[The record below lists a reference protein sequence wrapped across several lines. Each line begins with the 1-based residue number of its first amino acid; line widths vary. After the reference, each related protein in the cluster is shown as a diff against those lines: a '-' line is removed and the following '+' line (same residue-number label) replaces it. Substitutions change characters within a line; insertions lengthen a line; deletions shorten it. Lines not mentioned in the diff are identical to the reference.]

1 LVLKEHGAVMSTIR
15 EEAPSIMVK
24 QKGAVVQERI
34 HHIEEEDIQ
43 PVIHLQREKTE
54 IVHVTQPIK
63 ETQVLP
69 TTIHQRE
76 LPSEFRPDVVI
87 PGQTYARREVF
98 PTVEYAQAER
108 VQVLK
113 PPIVEEVVKKNIIE
127 EITPVVTRDVYQP
140 HVIKERKDIYEKVI
154 EAPVYVEQTRGVIDK
169 GVFGSHNILT
179 PKTFN
184 ANNGQ
189 YIVQQNTTTTTTT
202 TGGNPFETPYSR

>member
-1 LVLKEHGAVMSTIR
+1 MI
-15 EEAPSIMVK
+15 K
-24 QKGAVVQERI
+24 QKGAVIQERI

-43 PVIHLQREKTE
+43 PIIHLQREKTE

-76 LPSEFRPDVVI
+76 LPAEFRPEVVI
-87 PGQTYARREVF
+87 PGQVFARREVF
-98 PTVEYAQAER
+98 PSVEYAQAER

-127 EITPVVTRDVYQP
+127 EITPVVTRDIYQP
-140 HVIKERKDIYEKVI
+140 HIIKETKDIYEKVI
-154 EAPVYVEQTRGVIDK
+154 EAPVYVEQMRSVIDK

-179 PKTFN
+179 PNKVNTGS
-184 ANNGQ
+184 GQ
-189 YIVQQNTTTTTTT
+189 YVVQQTTTTTTT
-202 TGGNPFETPYSR
+202 TGGNAFDTPYSR